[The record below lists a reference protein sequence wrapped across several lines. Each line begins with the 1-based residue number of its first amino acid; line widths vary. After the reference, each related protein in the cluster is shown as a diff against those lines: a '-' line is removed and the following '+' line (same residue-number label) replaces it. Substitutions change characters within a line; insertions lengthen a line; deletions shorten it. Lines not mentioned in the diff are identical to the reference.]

1 MDPDAAS
8 PPQDLVLGP
17 MLRHVG
23 ETSATVWVQTA
34 STCRVTVRIGERQ
47 WSARTFGVHGHHYAV
62 VCITGLEAGSSEE
75 YAVELD
81 GRSVW
86 PPARSDYPPSRIL
99 TLDRRRPTS
108 LAFGSCRTSVP
119 HTAEGNASHG
129 VDAMRAFA
137 LHLAAQPPEALPD
150 LMVFL
155 GDQVYAD
162 ETSDEMRQFIASRRS
177 LDEPPWEEL
186 KDYHEYAH
194 LYRLAWSDPANRWLL
209 STVPSVM
216 IFDDHDIRDD
226 WNTSIDWR
234 REMEAKA
241 WWHERIVGG
250 LASYW
255 VYQHVGNLSPK
266 ALSEDEIWQLI
277 AAHQESGA
285 DDEVDLTQPLEA
297 LVEAADRDPETYRWS
312 YTIDL
317 GDSRL
322 VVIDSRAAR
331 QLDPDRRSMID
342 ADEMR
347 WLDSQLQGGV
357 EHLLIGTSLPFMM
370 LPGLHDLEAID
381 EALAEGAWGRR
392 PARLGEWLRRA
403 LDLEHWAAFQEGFA
417 QVFEMVMEVAR
428 GERGRAPATV
438 AFLSGDVHNSYV
450 TQVRSE
456 ALPPG
461 SSAVLQAVCS
471 PIRNPLPRGIRVVT
485 ALMGK
490 RLARPLRLMASRSRK
505 VPNPAYPWVVTHGPW
520 FDNSLALLEVHG
532 RTLAFRWNTGEVDE
546 GADDRP
552 RLREV
557 ARVDVPE
564 PTPAGRR

>member
-1 MDPDAAS
+1 MDAGS
-8 PPQDLVLGP
+8 STESLLLGP

-23 ETSATVWVQTA
+23 ETTATVWVQTA
-34 STCRVTVRIGERQ
+34 SACRATVRMGERE

-62 VCITGLEAGSSEE
+62 VCITGLEAGSSEA

-81 GRSVW
+81 GEPVW
-86 PPARSDYPPSRIL
+86 PPAGAGYPPSRIL
-99 TLDRRRPTS
+99 TLDRRRPTR

-119 HTAEGNASHG
+119 HTREGNASHG

-137 LHLAAQPPEALPD
+137 LHLADVPEELPD
-150 LMVFL
+150 LMLFL

-162 ETSDEMRQFIASRRS
+162 ETSDEMREFIASRRS
-177 LDEPPWEEL
+177 LDVPPGEEL

-194 LYRLAWSDPANRWLL
+194 LYRLAWSDPANRWLM

-234 REMEAKA
+234 RKMEAKP

-266 ALSEDEIWQLI
+266 ALSEDGIWQLI
-277 AAHQESGA
+277 AAHQESDH
-285 DDEVDLTQPLEA
+285 DDEVDVTAPLEA
-297 LVEAADRDPETYRWS
+297 LVEGVDRDPEIYRWS

-322 VVIDSRAAR
+322 VVVDSRAAR
-331 QLDPDRRSMID
+331 QLDPDRRSMLD
-342 ADEMR
+342 DDEMR

-357 EHLLIGTSLPFMM
+357 QHLLIGTSLPFMM

-392 PARLGEWLRRA
+392 PARVGEWLRQA

-417 QVFEMVMEVAR
+417 HVFQLVMEVAC
-428 GERGRAPATV
+428 GERGPAPATV
-438 AFLSGDVHNSYV
+438 VFLSGDVHNSYV
-450 TQVRSE
+450 TQVPPE

-461 SSAVLQAVCS
+461 ASAILQAVCS
-471 PIRNPLPRGIRVVT
+471 PIRNPLPRGVRIVT
-485 ALMGK
+485 ALMARG
-490 RLARPLRLMASRSRK
+490 LARPLRFVARRSRK
-505 VPNPAYPWVVTHGPW
+505 VPDPAHPWVVTHGPW
-520 FDNSLALLEVHG
+520 FDNNLALLEVHG
-532 RTLAFRWNTGEVDE
+532 RTLTFRWNTGEVQD
-546 GADDRP
+546 GRDDHP

-557 ARVDVPE
+557 ARVEIP
-564 PTPAGRR
+564 